1 MHTNGIS
8 NRHGLELFMQERI
21 IQFLKESDGYI
32 SGEEMSQR
40 LNMSRAAIWKH
51 MQELRAQGYE
61 IAAVPHL
68 GYQLVACPDKLLSY
82 EIQSGL
88 NTKIIGKEIIVRETV
103 TSTMDE
109 AFRLGNE
116 NCPEGTVVCAEAQS
130 KGRGRLGR
138 AWISPK
144 SKGLYFSLVLRP
156 QLPLNRLAQLTLMS
170 AVALAEAIEEISE
183 LKPLI
188 KWPNDILW
196 DDHKLAGILTELRA
210 ESDQVNFVI
219 VGIGLNVNTSTHQLN
234 AGGTSLKVAAGRS
247 FNRAVVFQA
256 ILRSLEKWY
265 VKLLDHEFGLV
276 MQEWKKRSATLKRR
290 VRITDSTGI
299 IEGEAVDLDEDG
311 ALLIRKDNGLI
322 IKKMAG
328 DVFLLR

>member
-1 MHTNGIS
+1 
-8 NRHGLELFMQERI
+8 MQERI

-32 SGEEMSQR
+32 SGEEISQR
-40 LNMSRAAIWKH
+40 LKMSRAAIWKH

-68 GYQLVACPDKLLSY
+68 GYQLVTCPDKLLSF

-88 NTKIIGKEIIVRETV
+88 DTRIIGKKVIVLETV

-116 NCPEGTVVCAEAQS
+116 NCQEGTVVCAESQS

-138 AWISPK
+138 VWTSPRA
-144 SKGLYFSLVLRP
+144 KGLYFSLVLRP
-156 QLPLNRLAQLTLMS
+156 NIPLNCLAQLTLMS
-170 AVALAEAIEEISE
+170 AVALAEAVEEISG

-188 KWPNDILW
+188 KWPNDILL
-196 DDHKLAGILTELRA
+196 DGHKLAGILTELRA
-210 ESDQVNFVI
+210 ESDQVKFVI
-219 VGIGLNVNTSTHQLN
+219 VGIGLNVNTALHQLTSG
-234 AGGTSLKVAAGRS
+234 ASSLKVAAGRS
-247 FNRAVVFQA
+247 FDRAQVFQV
-256 ILRSLEKWY
+256 ILCSLEKWY
-265 VKLLDHEFGLV
+265 LKLLRHEFSGI
-276 MQEWKKRSATLKRR
+276 MEEWKKRSATLNKR
-290 VRITDSTGI
+290 VRITDSAGI
-299 IEGEAVDLDEDG
+299 VEGQAIDLDEDG

-322 IKKMAG
+322 VKKSAG

>member
-1 MHTNGIS
+1 
-8 NRHGLELFMQERI
+8 MQERI

-40 LNMSRAAIWKH
+40 LKMSRAAIWKH

-68 GYQLVACPDKLLSY
+68 GYQLVTCPDKLLGH

-88 NTKIIGKEIIVRETV
+88 NTKIIGKKIIVMDTV

-109 AFRLGNE
+109 AFRLGME
-116 NCPEGTVVCAEAQS
+116 NCLEGTVVCAEAQS

-138 AWISPK
+138 AWTSPK
-144 SKGLYFSLVLRP
+144 GRGLYFSLVLRP
-156 QLPLNRLAQLTLMS
+156 NLPLNQLAQLTLMS
-170 AVALAEAIEEISE
+170 AVALAEAIEGISE

-188 KWPNDILW
+188 KWPNDILLNN
-196 DDHKLAGILTELRA
+196 HKLAGILTELRA
-210 ESDQVNFVI
+210 ESDHVKFVV
-219 VGIGLNVNTSTHQLN
+219 VGIGLNINTSSNQLVTG
-234 AGGTSLKVAAGRS
+234 ASSLKVAAGHS
-247 FNRAVVFQA
+247 FNRAQVFQA

-265 VKLLDHEFGLV
+265 VKLLHHEFTQV
-276 MQEWKKRSATLKRR
+276 MGEWKKRSATLNKRI
-290 VRITDSTGI
+290 RITDPLGI
-299 IEGEAVDLDEDG
+299 IEGVAIDLDEDG

-322 IKKMAG
+322 IKKTAG